1 MLSTSVGTQLGNT
14 SKHNKNR
21 VVGNYMYF
29 YDIRQLY
36 KFYFSY

>member
-21 VVGNYMYF
+21 VVGN
-29 YDIRQLY
+29 LY
-36 KFYFSY
+36 VLL